1 MMKKY
6 FVLIMMWI
14 SVAVCAQPIKFGE
27 AKGLFMSLGVGPKF
41 PIGNF
46 SDKNNIGVG
55 AETSLL
61 YTDNL
66 LMPFFFY
73 STLGYQHYPGRQTLY
88 KKTDY
93 ASYSSNMIF
102 LAAGVRY
109 YFTPLVENIA
119 LLMPL
124 VDAGIQYSYFEN
136 SHIFKE
142 GKNKQNFTEGKSKFG
157 LQVGGGFSMFILDV
171 MAYYNY
177 LPDNQYISI
186 VFKATI
192 PIFVK
197 I

>member
-1 MMKKY
+1 MKI
-6 FVLIMMWI
+6 FLLLMLLFF
-14 SVAVCAQPIKFGE
+14 SVTNNAQPTSFGD

-41 PIGNF
+41 PVGNF

-66 LMPFFFY
+66 LVPFFFY
-73 STLGYQHYPGRQTLY
+73 STLGYQHYPGKQTLY

-102 LAAGVRY
+102 LAAGIRY
-109 YFTPLVENIA
+109 YFPPLVENVA

-142 GKNKQNFTEGKSKFG
+142 DKNRQNFTEGKSKFG
-157 LQVGGGFSMFILDV
+157 FQIGGGFSMFILDV
-171 MAYYNY
+171 MTYYNY
-177 LPDNQYISI
+177 LPDNQYLSF